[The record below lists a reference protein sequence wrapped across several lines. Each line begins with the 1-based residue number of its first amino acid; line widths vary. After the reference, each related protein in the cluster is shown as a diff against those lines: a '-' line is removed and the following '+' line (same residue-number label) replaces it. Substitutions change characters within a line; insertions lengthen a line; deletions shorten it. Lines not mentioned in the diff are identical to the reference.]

1 MFVVLVH
8 SVHNLSPPLHSCA
21 REGMMATLRSYQLR
35 AVGWMLAREGAMSW
49 PGSAP
54 CWRGQHPLWTTVWPE
69 NSSKLCGEPFYFN
82 FHTGRCC
89 TCPVHVDECKLCTSL
104 CCGSTSWPVGLWCD
118 LNGFVC
124 ADVCIMANSVARHD
138 CIQSLLSQMEE
149 HTSSVCGRLYCNVYQ
164 TCFVPYSVC

>member
-1 MFVVLVH
+1 MI
-8 SVHNLSPPLHSCA
+8 
-21 REGMMATLRSYQLR
+21 ATLRSYQLR

-89 TCPVHVDECKLCTSL
+89 VCPVHVDECKLCTSL
-104 CCGSTSWPVGLWCD
+104 SCGSTSWPVGLWCD

-124 ADVCIMANSVARHD
+124 ADVCIMTNSVARHD
-138 CIQSLLSQMEE
+138 CIQSLLSQREE
-149 HTSSVCGRLYCNVYQ
+149 HTVLYVGDCIVLFTKLVSYRTVCTYIY
-164 TCFVPYSVC
+164 